1 LDRIPVAGPWITEK
15 EVAYVTDAVR
25 NAWYGNA
32 NVYHER
38 FEKAFSEH
46 LGVRY
51 TLALPSCTSAIHL
64 ALLALGVGPA
74 DEVIVPETTWI
85 ATSAPIS
92 YVGAT
97 PVFAD
102 IDPRTWCLSADS
114 FERRITPRTKAVI
127 PVDLYGGIG
136 DLDAI
141 RAVAGRHGIVVIE
154 DAAQAI
160 GAQYHGRPAGSLGD
174 VGVFSFHGSKTLTT
188 GEGGLLATNR
198 EDLYRRALVL
208 RDHGRKPG
216 DTMFCN
222 AEVAHKYKMSAMQ
235 AALGLAQLERLESL
249 IARKREIF
257 AWYVKHLAGL
267 DGVALNHEP
276 EGTRNAYWMV
286 TVVWDEGRRMERRAV
301 MERLAAR
308 GIATRPF
315 FLPLSSLPAY
325 AYLGQTEACRQSNA
339 VSYSLSPRAINLPSA
354 LNLTEIQVRRVS
366 EAFADFLDRVS

>member
-267 DGVALNHEP
+267 AGRNTECLLDGHGSL
-276 EGTRNAYWMV
+276 
-286 TVVWDEGRRMERRAV
+286 GRRTAHGAPCSDGATGGQGHRYAPILPPTQFPARLCLPGSNRSVSPKQRRQLFPEPPCHQPSFGPEPDGDTGTSRV
-301 MERLAAR
+301 GSIR
-308 GIATRPF
+308 GLPGPRELRPW
-315 FLPLSSLPAY
+315 
-325 AYLGQTEACRQSNA
+325 RNH
-339 VSYSLSPRAINLPSA
+339 
-354 LNLTEIQVRRVS
+354 
-366 EAFADFLDRVS
+366 